1 MIVAYVRVSTNKQ
14 DTESQKIEIQ
24 EYCNRNNLKID
35 KMLSVE
41 ISSTKSQE
49 KRKICELKNMLHKDD
64 TLITTELSRL
74 GRDMLEILNLILELN
89 KAGVKTI
96 FLRQS
101 ELCGNEKHS
110 KLILA
115 IYAYLAEEEKNLIS
129 QRTKSGLEKAKL
141 NGKKLGRPHNSLNS
155 QYDKDIEKIKELL
168 DKKVPIKSIWKI
180 LYQEKGKSYDGLLW
194 FCKKRNLI
202 QN

>member
-1 MIVAYVRVSTNKQ
+1 MVVAYVRVSTNKQ
-14 DTESQKIEIQ
+14 DTESQKLEIQ
-24 EYCNRNNLKID
+24 EYCNQNNLKID

-49 KRKICELKNMLHKDD
+49 KRKICELKNILHKEDM
-64 TLITTELSRL
+64 LITTELSRL
-74 GRDMLEILNLILELN
+74 GRDMFEILNLILELD
-89 KAGVKTI
+89 KVGVKTI

-101 ELCGNEKHS
+101 ELSSNEKHS

-115 IYAYLAEEEKNLIS
+115 IYAYLAEEEKKLIS

-180 LYQEKGKSYDGLLW
+180 LYKDKGKSYDGLLW

>member
-35 KMLSVE
+35 RMLSVE

-89 KAGVKTI
+89 KVGVKTI

-101 ELCGNEKHS
+101 ELSSNEKHS

-115 IYAYLAEEEKNLIS
+115 IYAYLAEEEKKLIS

-141 NGKKLGRPHNSLNS
+141 KGKKLGRPHNSLNS
-155 QYDKDIEKIKELL
+155 QYDKDIEKIKELI

-180 LYQEKGKSYDGLLW
+180 LYKEKGKSYEGLLW
-194 FCKKRNLI
+194 FCRKRNLI

>member
-24 EYCNRNNLKID
+24 EYCNRNNLKVD

-74 GRDMLEILNLILELN
+74 GRDMLEIL
-89 KAGVKTI
+89 K
-96 FLRQS
+96 
-101 ELCGNEKHS
+101 
-110 KLILA
+110 
-115 IYAYLAEEEKNLIS
+115 
-129 QRTKSGLEKAKL
+129 
-141 NGKKLGRPHNSLNS
+141 P
-155 QYDKDIEKIKELL
+155 
-168 DKKVPIKSIWKI
+168 
-180 LYQEKGKSYDGLLW
+180 
-194 FCKKRNLI
+194 
-202 QN
+202 

>member
-115 IYAYLAEEEKNLIS
+115 IYAYLAEEEKKLIS

>member
-14 DTESQKIEIQ
+14 DTESQKIEIR

-101 ELCGNEKHS
+101 ELCSNEKHS

-115 IYAYLAEEEKNLIS
+115 IYAYLAEEEKKLIS

>member
-101 ELCGNEKHS
+101 DLCSNEKHS

-115 IYAYLAEEEKNLIS
+115 IYAYLAEEEKKLIS

>member
-35 KMLSVE
+35 RMLSVE

-89 KAGVKTI
+89 KVGVKTI

-101 ELCGNEKHS
+101 ELSSNEKHS

-115 IYAYLAEEEKNLIS
+115 IYAYLAEEEKKLIS

-141 NGKKLGRPHNSLNS
+141 KGKKLGRPHNSLNS
-155 QYDKDIEKIKELL
+155 QYDKDIEKIKELI

-180 LYQEKGKSYDGLLW
+180 LYEEKGKSYEGLLW
-194 FCKKRNLI
+194 FCRKRNLI